1 MYSFEYPYVFLLLI
15 MVAVCILFCKEK
27 VRAIYFPHTE
37 LLSSLVRSKQILL
50 NLLRVLTLS
59 LLIIGLSS
67 PVKTEEIILDNSK
80 GHEIS
85 LILDASGSMNRF
97 DKFKTVKAIMID
109 FISKRKTD
117 KLALSVFADFAY
129 TVVPLTYDKKSVI
142 KMLDNIE
149 IGVAGRRKTALYEAL
164 FLSSKLFNNSKSK
177 ERIAILLTDGKD
189 NTDSVP
195 LDMAIERAKDN
206 KIKVYTVAVGDKKD
220 YNAEVLK
227 YIANSTGAKFFSA
240 NSYESIQNI
249 YKQINQLEKSEI
261 NINKYDK
268 KTYYFH
274 YPLTLALVLLLIYFW
289 RKNTWVLNK

>member
-37 LLSSLVRSKQILL
+37 LLSSLVKSKQILL
-50 NLLRVLTLS
+50 NLLRALILS

-289 RKNTWVLNK
+289 RKNTWVLYK

>member
-37 LLSSLVRSKQILL
+37 LLSSLVKSKQILL
-50 NLLRVLTLS
+50 NLLRALILS

>member
-37 LLSSLVRSKQILL
+37 LLSNLVRSKKMLL
-50 NLLRVLTLS
+50 NLLRALILS

-67 PVKTEEIILDNSK
+67 PIKTEEIILDNSK

-177 ERIAILLTDGKD
+177 EKVAILLTDGKN

-249 YKQINQLEKSEI
+249 YKQINRLEKSEI

>member
-15 MVAVCILFCKEK
+15 VVAVCILFCKEK

-37 LLSSLVRSKQILL
+37 LLSSLVKSKKILL
-50 NLLRVLTLS
+50 NLLKALILS

-67 PVKTEEIILDNSK
+67 PIKTEEIILDNSK

>member
-50 NLLRVLTLS
+50 NLLRVLILS

>member
-37 LLSSLVRSKQILL
+37 LLSSLVRSKQMLL
-50 NLLRVLTLS
+50 NLLRALILS

-67 PVKTEEIILDNSK
+67 PIKTEEIILDNSK

-177 ERIAILLTDGKD
+177 EKVAILLTDGKN

-249 YKQINQLEKSEI
+249 YKQINRLEKSEI

>member
-15 MVAVCILFCKEK
+15 VVAVCILFCKEK

-37 LLSSLVRSKQILL
+37 LLSSLVKSKQILL
-50 NLLRVLTLS
+50 NLLRALILS

>member
-1 MYSFEYPYVFLLLI
+1 MFSFEYPYVLLLL
-15 MVAVCILFCKEK
+15 VLVVVCVVFCKEK
-27 VRAIYFPHTE
+27 KRAIYFPHTE
-37 LLSSLVRSKQILL
+37 LLTSLVKSKQILL
-50 NLLRVLTLS
+50 NALRVLILG
-59 LLIIGLSS
+59 LLVVGLSS
-67 PVKTEEIILDNSK
+67 PIKTEQIILDNTK
-80 GHEIS
+80 GYEIS
-85 LILDASGSMNRF
+85 LILDASGSMKRF
-97 DKFKTVKAIMID
+97 DKFKIVKEIMVD

-189 NTDSVP
+189 NTNSVP
-195 LDMAIERAKDN
+195 LDMALERAKDN
-206 KIKVYTVAVGDKKD
+206 KIKVYTVAVGDKRD
-220 YNAEVLK
+220 YNAQVLK

-240 NSYESIQNI
+240 NSRESIQNI
-249 YKQINQLEKSEI
+249 YKQINQLEKSKI
-261 NINKYDK
+261 NISKYDK

-274 YPLTLALVLLLIYFW
+274 YPLGLALVLLLIYFW

>member
-15 MVAVCILFCKEK
+15 VVAVCILFCKEK

-37 LLSSLVRSKQILL
+37 LLSSLVRSKQILI
-50 NLLRVLTLS
+50 NLLRALILS

-97 DKFKTVKAIMID
+97 DKFKTVKAIMIN

>member
-1 MYSFEYPYVFLLLI
+1 MYSFEYPYVYLLLI

-37 LLSSLVRSKQILL
+37 LLSSLVKSKQILL
-50 NLLRVLTLS
+50 NLLRALILS

-164 FLSSKLFNNSKSK
+164 FLSSKLFNNSNSK

-227 YIANSTGAKFFSA
+227 HIANSTGAKFFSA

>member
-15 MVAVCILFCKEK
+15 VVAVCILFCKEK

-37 LLSSLVRSKQILL
+37 LLSSLVKSKQILL
-50 NLLRVLTLS
+50 NLLRALILS

-85 LILDASGSMNRF
+85 LTMNRF

>member
-37 LLSSLVRSKQILL
+37 LLSSLVKSKQRLL
-50 NLLRVLTLS
+50 NLLRALILS

>member
-37 LLSSLVRSKQILL
+37 LLSSLVRSKQILF
-50 NLLRVLTLS
+50 NLLRALILS

-67 PVKTEEIILDNSK
+67 PIKTEEIILDNSK

-177 ERIAILLTDGKD
+177 EKIAILLTDGKN

-274 YPLTLALVLLLIYFW
+274 YPLTLALALLLIYFW

>member
-27 VRAIYFPHTE
+27 IRAIYFPHTE
-37 LLSSLVRSKQILL
+37 LLSSLVKSKQILL
-50 NLLRVLTLS
+50 NLLRGLILS

-164 FLSSKLFNNSKSK
+164 FLSSKLFNSSKSK

>member
-15 MVAVCILFCKEK
+15 VVAVCILFCKEK

-37 LLSSLVRSKQILL
+37 LLSSLVKSKQILL
-50 NLLRVLTLS
+50 NLLRVLILS

-97 DKFKTVKAIMID
+97 NKFKTVKAIMID

>member
-37 LLSSLVRSKQILL
+37 LLSSLVRSKQILF
-50 NLLRVLTLS
+50 NLLRALILS

-67 PVKTEEIILDNSK
+67 PIKTEEIILDNSK

-177 ERIAILLTDGKD
+177 EKIAILLTDGKN

>member
-27 VRAIYFPHTE
+27 IRAIYFPHTE
-37 LLSSLVRSKQILL
+37 LLSSLVKSKQILL
-50 NLLRVLTLS
+50 NLLRGLILS

>member
-15 MVAVCILFCKEK
+15 VVAVCILFCKEK

-50 NLLRVLTLS
+50 NLLRVLILS

>member
-15 MVAVCILFCKEK
+15 VVAVCILFCKEK

-50 NLLRVLTLS
+50 NLLRVLILS

-97 DKFKTVKAIMID
+97 NKFKTVKAIMID

>member
-50 NLLRVLTLS
+50 NLLRALILS

-67 PVKTEEIILDNSK
+67 PIKTEEIILDNSK

-109 FISKRKTD
+109 FISNRKTD

-177 ERIAILLTDGKD
+177 ERIAILLTDGKN

-268 KTYYFH
+268 KIYYFH
-274 YPLTLALVLLLIYFW
+274 YPLTLSLMLLLIYFW
-289 RKNTWVLNK
+289 WKNTWVLNK

>member
-37 LLSSLVRSKQILL
+37 LLSSLVKSKQILL
-50 NLLRVLTLS
+50 NLLRALILS

-85 LILDASGSMNRF
+85 LILDASGSMKRF

-249 YKQINQLEKSEI
+249 YKQINKLEKSEI
-261 NINKYDK
+261 NYSSGCSMV
-268 KTYYFH
+268 F
-274 YPLTLALVLLLIYFW
+274 YP
-289 RKNTWVLNK
+289 

>member
-15 MVAVCILFCKEK
+15 MAAVCILFCKEK

-37 LLSSLVRSKQILL
+37 LLSSLVKSKQILL
-50 NLLRVLTLS
+50 NLLRAFILS

>member
-37 LLSSLVRSKQILL
+37 LLSSLVKSKQILL
-50 NLLRVLTLS
+50 NLLRALILS

-249 YKQINQLEKSEI
+249 YKQINQLDKSEI